1 MKFVKALA
9 AVVATA
15 ALAMG
20 TVAAADAAASKSL
33 TLGVISKP
41 VDFRPSQAEAGN
53 RVWYYQAVYDQLMHE
68 TENGTIVPDL
78 ATSWTYNAT
87 QTVLTLKLRSGVK
100 FSDGT
105 AVDAKAVVASLNAF
119 KAGKGPTANYLDSY
133 KSSAAKGTDTV
144 VITLSDTDPAFLHY
158 LANTA
163 GTIGSAKSTATNPI
177 GSGPYILD
185 TAKSVSGSK
194 YVYKANPTYWDKAN
208 RKYDSLTLF
217 VYEDQTALI
226 NALRSGTV
234 QGGNVAD
241 PAAAATLVSAGLKTS
256 QSYVDAKG
264 IYFDDRSGAHNSCIQ
279 SVYVRQA
286 INMVFDRAALSKS
299 LENGT
304 AVPTAQYIPSY
315 NAGYDKSL
323 DALYPYDET
332 KAKALMVKGGYSA
345 GCTIT
350 MPTFAPYFGQAVYDI
365 INAQLAKLK
374 ITVKETAEA
383 GGTFISNIL
392 GNKYDAYLM
401 QFERSGEPWTLI
413 NFMLTKN
420 ATFNSEGY
428 TNDLVTKLIGDYKA
442 ATAAKRP
449 AILKQLNNALTTDAW
464 FDVWYAKQANFVY
477 KGVTIKAPQT
487 GNIIPFLYNI
497 K

>member
-1 MKFVKALA
+1 MKFVKAFA

-20 TVAAADAAASKSL
+20 TVTASQAASTTL
-33 TLGVISKP
+33 TLGAIAKP
-41 VDFRPSQAEAGN
+41 VDLRPSQSEAGN
-53 RVWYYQAVYDQLMHE
+53 RVWFYQSVYDQLMHE
-68 TENGTIVPDL
+68 TENGTIVADL
-78 ATSWTYNAT
+78 ATSWTYNTA

-100 FSDGT
+100 FTDGT
-105 AVDAKAVVASLNAF
+105 ALDAKAVVASLNAF
-119 KAGKGPTANYLDSY
+119 KAGKGPTANYLDSMA
-133 KSSAAKGTDTV
+133 SAAAKGTDTV

-163 GTIGSAKSTATNPI
+163 GTIGSQKSTATNPI

-185 TAKSVSGSK
+185 TKKTVAGSK
-194 YVYKANPTYWDKAN
+194 YVYTANPNYWDKAHV
-208 RKYDSLTLF
+208 KYTALTVF
-217 VYEDQTALI
+217 VYEDQTALV
-226 NALRSGTV
+226 NALRSGAI

-241 PAAAATLVSAGLKTS
+241 PTAAQSLVSAGLKTS
-256 QSYVDAKG
+256 KSYVDAKG
-264 IYFDDRSGAHNSCIQ
+264 IYFDDRGGAHNSCIQ

-286 INMVFDRAALSKS
+286 INMVFDRAALVKS
-299 LENGT
+299 LEGGNGL
-304 AVPTAQYIPSY
+304 PTAQYIPTY

-332 KAKALMVKGGYSA
+332 KAKALMVKGGYAA

-420 ATFNSEGY
+420 ATFNQEGY

-442 ATAAKRP
+442 AKASARP

-477 KGVTIKAPQT
+477 KGVIIKAPQT

>member
-1 MKFVKALA
+1 MKFVKAFA
-9 AVVATA
+9 AVIAAA

-20 TVAAADAAASKSL
+20 TVTATQAAGKNL
-33 TLGVISKP
+33 TLGAIAKP
-41 VDFRPSQAEAGN
+41 TTLHYAQAEAGN
-53 RVWYYQAVYDQLMHE
+53 RVWFFQASYDQLLRE
-68 TENGTIVPDL
+68 TENGTIVPWL
-78 ATSWTYNAT
+78 ATKWSYNSA
-87 QTVLTLKLRSGVK
+87 QTVLTLTIRSGVK
-100 FSDGT
+100 FSNGT
-105 AVDAKAVVASLNAF
+105 ALDAKAVVASLNAF
-119 KAGKGPTANYLDSY
+119 KAGKGPTANYLDSM
-133 KSSAAKGTDTV
+133 KSAVAKGANTV
-144 VITLSDTDPAFLHY
+144 VITLSASDPAFVHY

-163 GTIGSAKSTATNPI
+163 GTIGSPKSTPTVPV

-185 TAKSVSGSK
+185 SKKTVAGSK
-194 YVYKANPTYWDKAN
+194 YVYTANPNYWNKAS
-208 RKYDSLTLF
+208 RAYDNLTIF

-234 QGGNVAD
+234 QAGNVAD
-241 PAAAATLVSAGLKTS
+241 PSAASSLVGAGLKS
-256 QSYVDAKG
+256 SKSYVDAKG
-264 IYFDDRSGAHNSCIQ
+264 IFFNDRSGKRDSCIQ

-286 INMVFDRAALSKS
+286 INMVFDRAALVKS
-299 LENGT
+299 LENGNGL
-304 AVPTAQYIPSY
+304 PTVQYIPTY

-323 DALYPYDET
+323 DSLYPFDEA
-332 KAKALMVKGGYSA
+332 KAKTLMAKGGYA
-345 GCTIT
+345 NGCTIS

-365 INAQLAKLK
+365 INAQLGKLK

-383 GGTFISNIL
+383 GATFIDNIL

-420 ATFNSEGY
+420 ATFNQEGY
-428 TNDLVTKLIGDYKA
+428 ENDLVTKLISDYKA

-464 FDVWYAKQANFVY
+464 FCVWYAKQSNFVY
-477 KGVTIKAPQT
+477 KGITVKAPQS

>member
-9 AVVATA
+9 AVLATA

-20 TVAAADAAASKSL
+20 TVTASQAAGKSL
-33 TLGVISKP
+33 TLGAIAKP
-41 VDFRPSQAEAGN
+41 TTLSYTQAEAGN
-53 RVWYYQAVYDQLMHE
+53 RVWFFQASYDQLLHE
-68 TENGTIVPDL
+68 TENGTIVPWL
-78 ATSWTYNAT
+78 ATKWSYNSA
-87 QTVLTLKLRSGVK
+87 QTVLTLTLRSGVK
-100 FSDGT
+100 FTDGT
-105 AVDAKAVVASLNAF
+105 ALDAKAVVASLNAF
-119 KAGKGPTANYLDSY
+119 KAGKGPTANYLDSM
-133 KSSAAKGTDTV
+133 KSAAAKGTDTV
-144 VITLSDTDPAFLHY
+144 VITLSDTDPAFVHY

-163 GTIGSAKSTATNPI
+163 GTIGSPKSTATVPV
-177 GSGPYILD
+177 GSGPYVLD
-185 TAKSVSGSK
+185 TKKTVAGSK
-194 YVYKANPTYWDKAN
+194 YVYNANANYWNKAA
-208 RKYDSLTLF
+208 RKYDTLTIN
-217 VYEDQTALI
+217 VYEDQTALV

-241 PAAAATLVSAGLKTS
+241 PSAASTLVGAGLKS
-256 QSYVDAKG
+256 SKSYVDAKG
-264 IYFDDRSGAHNSCIQ
+264 IYFDDRTGNRDSCVK

-286 INMVFDRAALSKS
+286 INMVFDRAALAKS

-304 AVPTAQYIPSY
+304 AQPTVQYIPSY
-315 NAGYDKSL
+315 NPGYDKSL
-323 DALYPYDET
+323 DSLYPFDEA
-332 KAKALMVKGGYSA
+332 KAKTLMAKGGYAA

-365 INAQLAKLK
+365 INAQLAKIK
-374 ITVKETAEA
+374 ITVKEVAES

-420 ATFNSEGY
+420 ATFNQEGY
-428 TNDLVTKLIGDYKA
+428 ENDLVTKLIGDYKA

-449 AILKQLNNALTTDAW
+449 AILKQLNSALTTDAW
-464 FDVWYAKQANFVY
+464 FCVWYAKQANFVY
-477 KGVTIKAPQT
+477 KGVTITAPQS